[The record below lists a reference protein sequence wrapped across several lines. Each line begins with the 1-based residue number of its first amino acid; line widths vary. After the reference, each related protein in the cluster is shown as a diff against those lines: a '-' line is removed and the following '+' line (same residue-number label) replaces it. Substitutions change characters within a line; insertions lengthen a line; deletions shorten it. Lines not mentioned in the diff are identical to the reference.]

1 MLSCRLSDVHLLQ
14 TANKCIAQKCTV
26 LHISPDPDSLDKN
39 CLCLQTLPQTRSK
52 PMLSHGFTYHQN
64 ACGKILVCDEGQIHL
79 LCLLNIIIS
88 LHVLHPLKIKN

>member
-1 MLSCRLSDVHLLQ
+1 
-14 TANKCIAQKCTV
+14 
-26 LHISPDPDSLDKN
+26 
-39 CLCLQTLPQTRSK
+39 
-52 PMLSHGFTYHQN
+52 MLSHGFTYHQN